1 MSIHALILL
10 SGEVAEESGEHARI
24 NPYVYG
30 ATALVV
36 LLALLF
42 VVTRLKVDR

>member
-1 MSIHALILL
+1 MPIHTLLLL

-30 ATALVV
+30 GTALVLLLV
-36 LLALLF
+36 LLFL
-42 VVTRLKVDR
+42 VTRLKVER